1 MPRKALGYHLRRV
14 LTGGLFMYAIIE
26 TGGKQYRAEEGKVI
40 RVEKLPAD
48 KGEAVMFEKV
58 LMFVNE
64 EETKVGKPYLEECK
78 VEGKVVAVGRG
89 RKIIVYKYK
98 PKKNYRRK
106 QGHRQPYT
114 DVLINTI
121 NV

>member
-40 RVEKLPAD
+40 RVEKLPVD
-48 KGEAVMFEKV
+48 KGEAVTFDKI
-58 LMFVNE
+58 LMCVNE

-89 RKIIVYKYK
+89 RKVIVYKYK

-114 DVLINTI
+114 DVLIKTI
-121 NV
+121 S